1 VTRVKKQQRPVF
13 LNPLKIAFP
22 ASAKVSIL
30 HRFSG
35 LLLFLAI
42 PVGLALLQRSL
53 SSADA
58 LNRLADIAGYGA
70 ALKALLFI
78 ALVGTAYHFCAG
90 IRFLLLDM
98 HIGVALGQAR
108 RSAKLVLA
116 IGVLALLV
124 FGFLLW

>member
-1 VTRVKKQQRPVF
+1 VKKQQRPVF

-58 LNRLADIAGYGA
+58 LNRLADIAGYGV
-70 ALKALLFI
+70 ALKSLLLI
-78 ALVGTAYHFCAG
+78 VLVGTAYHFCAG

-98 HIGVALGQAR
+98 HVGVALGQAR

-116 IGVLALLV
+116 AGVVAFLV

>member
-1 VTRVKKQQRPVF
+1 
-13 LNPLKIAFP
+13 
-22 ASAKVSIL
+22 
-30 HRFSG
+30 
-35 LLLFLAI
+35 LAI

-53 SSADA
+53 SSADQ
-58 LNRLADIAGYGA
+58 LNRLADIGGYGA
-70 ALKALLFI
+70 ALKSLLLI

-98 HIGVALGQAR
+98 HVGVTLSQTR

-116 IGVLALLV
+116 IGVVAFVL